1 MENEKKNSSFWWP
14 SLSNL
19 DEATETAKLSQ
30 IIAYWIGGSYLVVGY
45 LSSDTSSIVAGVIMA
60 LMGIGILRNYFWLV
74 PVVSSIGLLEASFKI
89 LIVLSTG
96 RVSGLIIAGFI
107 LIMSI
112 HGWRAWLARRKFNT

>member
-19 DEATETAKLSQ
+19 NEATETAKLCQ
-30 IIAYWIGGSYLVVGY
+30 FIAYWIGGSYLVLGY
-45 LSSDTSSIVAGVIMA
+45 LGSDTSNIVVGIFIA

-74 PVVSSIGLLEASFKI
+74 PIVSSIGLLEASFKI
-89 LIVLSTG
+89 VVVLSTG